1 MKIYDF
7 SNCNF
12 DNDILSKKSTRVIL
26 SERFDYKGKEE
37 VRVIVANQR
46 KNKRLVFLIN
56 CGEVIEQ
63 TRYSDAEKESVMN
76 CLDGIKEKLFE
87 FIE

>member
-7 SNCNF
+7 SSFNF
-12 DNDILSKKSTRVIL
+12 DNDILSKKSTQVIL
-26 SERFDYKGKEE
+26 SERFDYKGNEE

-56 CGEVIEQ
+56 SGEVIEQ

-76 CLDGIKEKLFE
+76 CLDGMKEKLLS
-87 FIE
+87 FID